1 MKSFVISL
9 LLMFNSNTLNSTPT
23 VGRETEILRS
33 PIKLISEIIFDKHNV
48 DIENRGL
55 YYGYLTEYEDNCNV
69 IIKLMDFSKKE
80 LLFNVDF
87 CKRESYLKK
96 NKKKMSSQ
104 ST

>member
-9 LLMFNSNTLNSTPT
+9 LLIFNSNAINSTPT
-23 VGRETEILRS
+23 FGREPEMLRS

-69 IIKLMDFSKKE
+69 IIKLMDYSKKE